1 MINLSSGLS
10 RCNLSE
16 RKCFKN
22 TVTQLLKTTFI
33 FYVYVYKKYFK
44 DQKSPTGF
52 PDRVT
57 QHYRLHCC
65 EAEPLAGS
73 PLCPCLQICY
83 FCWPHSRDCIISAVF
98 EVNPFPKAA
107 FGEAVGEVS
116 QLTGA
121 KQPGC
126 Q

>member
-1 MINLSSGLS
+1 MINLS
-10 RCNLSE
+10 E
-16 RKCFKN
+16 RECCKN
-22 TVTQLLKTTFI
+22 TITQLLKTAFV

-44 DQKSPTGF
+44 DQESPTGF
-52 PDRVT
+52 PDCVT
-57 QHYRLHCC
+57 QHCSLHCC
-65 EAEPLAGS
+65 EAKPLAGS

-83 FCWPHSRDCIISAVF
+83 FWWPHSRDCIISGVF

-121 KQPGC
+121 KPSGC